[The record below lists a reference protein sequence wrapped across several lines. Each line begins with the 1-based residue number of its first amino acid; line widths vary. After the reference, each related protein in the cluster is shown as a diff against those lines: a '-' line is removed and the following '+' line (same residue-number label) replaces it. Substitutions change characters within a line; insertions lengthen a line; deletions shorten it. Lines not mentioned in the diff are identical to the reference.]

1 MGEGWELS
9 LVAKLRQQRR
19 STNELIETLPKQ
31 TSPPNDQLELPELA
45 QSLDWLIEFPPQKVA
60 AVHVSCPAS
69 HRTASPSGLLMFVHL
84 QKNECLAF

>member
-1 MGEGWELS
+1 MRAVISG
-9 LVAKLRQQRR
+9 QQR

-31 TSPPNDQLELPELA
+31 TSPPNGQLELPELA
-45 QSLDWLIEFPPQKVA
+45 QSLEWLIEFPPQKVA

-69 HRTASPSGLLMFVHL
+69 HRTAPPSALLMFVHL

>member
-1 MGEGWELS
+1 M
-9 LVAKLRQQRR
+9 AKLRQQRR

-31 TSPPNDQLELPELA
+31 TSPPNDQLDQLPELA

-69 HRTASPSGLLMFVHL
+69 HRTASPTALLMFVHL